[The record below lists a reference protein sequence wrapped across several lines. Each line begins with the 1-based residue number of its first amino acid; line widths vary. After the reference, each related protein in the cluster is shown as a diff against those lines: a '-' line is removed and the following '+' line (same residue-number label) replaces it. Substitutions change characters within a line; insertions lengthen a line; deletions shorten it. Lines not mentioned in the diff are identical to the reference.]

1 MKLPKY
7 VQAWVDRR
15 DDRAYYYLRRRGFP
29 RVRLPGLPW
38 SPRFMAAYEAAMSG
52 PRTAIGTGRIK
63 PGSVAAVV
71 AEYFD
76 SQQFF
81 GSKKPSTRRWQRSIL
96 ERFRA
101 AYGDWPFALLV
112 PEWIEAQ
119 LDLKT
124 PHAARSWLVTLRSLC
139 RFALKRGHLRADPTR
154 DIKLRAI
161 KSDGFHTWTEDEIAA
176 FEAHHPI
183 GAKPRLGLALLLYT
197 AQRRSDVVRM
207 GRQHI
212 KDGVL
217 TVKQQKT
224 GVTLAIPVHPHL
236 QTVLDAT
243 PSEHLTFLVTTTG
256 KPYGGNAF
264 SEQFRNWCDA
274 GGLPKRCNPPGLRK
288 AACRRLAKP
297 DAAAQRIM
305 AISGHATLKELVRYT
320 AADQARLARNA
331 MTRRSSDDPPPRV
344 HHAHSGAAA
353 WPVAARAAGQEAA
366 VFEPLW
372 RLAFASR
379 GCFPQGCRS
388 GCVENQNVLIEYRYA
403 RCLRAVCQLWR
414 ELVDLRVD
422 LIAAGGTPAARRQ
435 KNVSFCDGQRS
446 DGRRVC
452 GKPRPARRQHDR
464 HYQYCRRTRAKRL
477 ELMREFL
484 RDDAAIAILINQTI
498 RAGAERKDTRRR
510 PAHRPSAGGPD
521 R

>member
-139 RFALKRGHLRADPTR
+139 RFALKRGYLRADPTR

-161 KSDGFHTWTEDEIAA
+161 KSDGFHTWTEDEIAQ

-183 GAKPRLGLALLLYT
+183 GSKPRLGLALLLYT

-212 KDGVL
+212 RDGVL
-217 TVKQQKT
+217 TAKQQKT

-243 PSEHLTFLVTTTG
+243 PSEHLTFLVTATG

-274 GGLPKRCNPPGLRK
+274 AGLPQRCKPHGLRK
-288 AACRRLAKP
+288 AACRRLAE
-297 DAAAQRIM
+297 AGCSANEIM
-305 AISGHATLKELVRYT
+305 SHSGHGTMKELIRYT
-320 AADQARLARNA
+320 KAADQARLARNA
-331 MTRRSSDDPPPRV
+331 
-344 HHAHSGAAA
+344 
-353 WPVAARAAGQEAA
+353 
-366 VFEPLW
+366 
-372 RLAFASR
+372 LA
-379 GCFPQGCRS
+379 
-388 GCVENQNVLIEYRYA
+388 
-403 RCLRAVCQLWR
+403 
-414 ELVDLRVD
+414 
-422 LIAAGGTPAARRQ
+422 
-435 KNVSFCDGQRS
+435 K
-446 DGRRVC
+446 
-452 GKPRPARRQHDR
+452 
-464 HYQYCRRTRAKRL
+464 
-477 ELMREFL
+477 
-484 RDDAAIAILINQTI
+484 AII
-498 RAGAERKDTRRR
+498 R
-510 PAHRPSAGGPD
+510 
-521 R
+521 